1 MAVKESK
8 IGIYFVVI
16 GVFFI
21 YWTWVLNIS
30 FILLYIISILFIIYI
45 YNLLK
50 QSLDYCWPNYILFLL
65 IYYRRCQKISITKKC
80 MPISMFED
88 QGKSLHKLVGVT
100 SVSPI
105 QNESLVWFLSTETTT
120 FHLHIRS
127 YCEVKYTWVN
137 VKAASVRLFLSVSVC
152 LASRMRNFFTT
163 YYSQCSKL

>member
-8 IGIYFVVI
+8 IGIGTFC
-16 GVFFI
+16 GDWSFFLFI
-21 YWTWVLNIS
+21 EHEYLILVLYYYIL
-30 FILLYIISILFIIYI
+30 FQYYLLYIYI

-80 MPISMFED
+80 MPISMFEA

-163 YYSQCSKL
+163 YYS

>member
-1 MAVKESK
+1 MAYILWWLE
-8 IGIYFVVI
+8 FF
-16 GVFFI
+16 FFI
-21 YWTWVLNIS
+21 EHEYLILVLYYYIYYFNI
-30 FILLYIISILFIIYI
+30 IYYIYI

>member
-1 MAVKESK
+1 MAYILWWLE
-8 IGIYFVVI
+8 FF
-16 GVFFI
+16 FFI
-21 YWTWVLNIS
+21 EHEYLILVLYYYIYYFNI
-30 FILLYIISILFIIYI
+30 IYYIYI

-105 QNESLVWFLSTETTT
+105 QNESLVWFLSTEATT